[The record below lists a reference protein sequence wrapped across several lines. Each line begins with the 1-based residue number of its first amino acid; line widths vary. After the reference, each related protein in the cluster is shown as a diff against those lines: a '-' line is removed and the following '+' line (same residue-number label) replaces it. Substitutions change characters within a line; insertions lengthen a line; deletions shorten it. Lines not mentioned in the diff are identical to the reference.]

1 MMGMTDKSNGPADA
15 ELDTDG
21 TDGHLRIFEDTE
33 VIRREDDGYGDAPV
47 ELTVAPI
54 IKKIKYKGEN
64 L

>member
-47 ELTVAPI
+47 ELTGSYY
-54 IKKIKYKGEN
+54 KKIKYRGEN